1 MEKTD
6 SVSLKKL
13 KKLFKER
20 FNIDLYWYK
29 DVFSRTDGW
38 FTWNDKEYQ
47 VEVKCRRINSEEYP
61 TAILNKEKY
70 DVLVDNKALLVY
82 MYNDKWGIC
91 KDVTKAF
98 LKETPIYCSHKT
110 DWTSNMQWEDKVELD
125 LNKFKWYEY

>member
-47 VEVKCRRINSEEYP
+47 VEVKCRRFDKNQYP
-61 TAILNKEKY
+61 TTIINEDKYNVLKDKGIL
-70 DVLVDNKALLVY
+70 VV
-82 MYNDKWGIC
+82 MFNDCWGIC
-91 KDVTKAF
+91 KDVESAY
-98 LKETPIYCSHKT
+98 LKTTAMYARSTT
-110 DWTSNMQWEDKVELD
+110 DFGGEYRWSNKVELD
-125 LNKFKWYEY
+125 LTKFKWYEY